1 MRILSLKLSIFIM
14 GLSGTVAQ
22 IILLRELLIPFL
34 GNELTLGIVLA
45 NWLIL
50 VAVGSFLIGKSVE
63 KVERKLEVFVM
74 LQLALSIAFPLAIFL
89 CRLFKNILLATPGEA
104 LGFVPIFYS
113 SLLILIPV
121 TLPYGA
127 LFTYGCKLY
136 ARNNGE
142 DASSVGQVYLLET
155 VGSMIGGL
163 LLTFLLIQYFN
174 SFTIAF
180 LIAFSNSLMS
190 IFLLRVNPTLRLS
203 GMKAEARSGLT
214 LSGTSFPRLKRY
226 GLAPPN
232 GPISSRASFQ
242 KALMILS
249 ILLAFLFALGLLP
262 QISSSVHQ
270 SSIRSQWRGLNVIH
284 YENSIYGNITV
295 TKKDEQYT
303 FFADG
308 VPSITTPVPDISFI
322 EDFVHF
328 TMLFHEKPESILIL
342 NGGAGGMI
350 HEILKYPVTHVD
362 YVELDPLL
370 LKLVQK
376 FPTPLTQ
383 SELSDR
389 RVKIHYMDGRLFVQR
404 TGEPFD
410 IIFIGL
416 STPQSLQTNRLFSSE
431 FFSLAKEKMNSNSIL
446 ALTLP
451 GSLTYISPELRDLN
465 GCILDT
471 LKSIYHHVRV
481 IPGDVNLYLASD
493 SEFLEKISS
502 NEISKRLEERKIQTN
517 LITGNYIEYRL
528 NDRWLK
534 WFWQSMGARKT
545 HINSDFH
552 PLGVFFNLSYWNSL
566 FSPYLTGVFKWYQK
580 NSLTLSVAKIILIT
594 ILLATL
600 FIKIPRLSR
609 HAITYSIFTT
619 GLTAMVFSLAIIFA
633 FQTLYGY
640 LYHQIGLLIAIF
652 MFGIASGSFFITKRF
667 NRIKKDSLLFL
678 KTEGAIILFS
688 ILFPFVFLAPSHHL
702 ENKVVYFTLY
712 GAVLI
717 MSFLSGMFIGLQFPL
732 ANKIYLRSRPEK
744 GLLGQTAGLLYGAD
758 LFGGFFGGLS
768 GGVLLLPILGL
779 KETCFIIA
787 MLKMSSLALLL
798 IFIKVQKVK

>member
-1 MRILSLKLSIFIM
+1 MM
-14 GLSGTVAQ
+14 GVTGTVAQ
-22 IILLRELLIPFL
+22 IILLRELLISFL
-34 GNELTLGIVLA
+34 GNELTLGIILA

-50 VAVGSFLIGKSVE
+50 VAVGTSLIGKSVE
-63 KVERKLEVFVM
+63 KVERKLEVFVVF
-74 LQLALSIAFPLAIFL
+74 QLALSVAFPLAIFL
-89 CRLFKNILLATPGEA
+89 CRIFKSILLVTPGEA
-104 LGFVPIFYS
+104 LGFTPIFYS
-113 SLLILIPV
+113 SLLVLFPV

-136 ARNNGE
+136 AEYDGK

-163 LLTFLLIQYFN
+163 LLTFLLIQYFT
-174 SFTIAF
+174 SFQIAF
-180 LIAFSNSLMS
+180 IVSSINVSVSVFLIPPVPRPPLFNFRNILCHFSIVLALLFIYFLFTPSAKEFNSLS
-190 IFLLRVNPTLRLS
+190 I
-203 GMKAEARSGLT
+203 
-214 LSGTSFPRLKRY
+214 
-226 GLAPPN
+226 
-232 GPISSRASFQ
+232 Q
-242 KALMILS
+242 
-249 ILLAFLFALGLLP
+249 
-262 QISSSVHQ
+262 
-270 SSIRSQWRGLNVIH
+270 SQWKNLNVIH
-284 YENSIYGNITV
+284 NENSIYGNITV
-295 TKKDEQYT
+295 TKRGEQYT
-303 FFADG
+303 FFTDG

-328 TMLFHEKPESILIL
+328 PMLFHEKPESILIL

-350 HEILKYPVTHVD
+350 HEILKYPVTRLN

-404 TGEPFD
+404 TGERFD

-416 STPQSLQTNRLFSSE
+416 SAPQSLQTNRLFSSE
-431 FFSLAKEKMNSNSIL
+431 FFSLTKEKINSNSLL

-471 LKSIYHHVRV
+471 LKAVYHHVRV

-493 SEFLEKISS
+493 SDFLEKISPD
-502 NEISKRLEERKIQTN
+502 EISKRFEQRKIQAS

-528 NDRWLK
+528 NERWPK
-534 WFWQSMGARKT
+534 WFWQSMEGRKI
-545 HINSDFH
+545 HINSDLH

-580 NSLTLSVAKIILIT
+580 NSHALSIGKIIFIT
-594 ILLATL
+594 IILATL
-600 FIKIPRLSR
+600 FTKIPRLSR
-609 HAITYSIFTT
+609 HYITYSIFAT
-619 GLTAMVFSLAIIFA
+619 GLTGMVFSLAIIFT

-667 NRIKKDSLLFL
+667 HRIKKDSLLFL
-678 KTEGAIILFS
+678 KTEIAIILFS
-688 ILFPFVFLAPSHHL
+688 VLFPFVFLAPSHHL
-702 ENKVVYFTLY
+702 ENKIVYFILY

-717 MSFLSGMFIGLQFPL
+717 MSFLSGVFIGLQFPL
-732 ANKIYLRSRPEK
+732 ANKIYLSSRPEK
-744 GLLGQTAGLLYGAD
+744 GMLGQTAGLLYGAD

-779 KETCFIIA
+779 KETCFMMA
-787 MLKMSSLALLL
+787 MIKMSSGLLFL
-798 IFIKVQKVK
+798 LFMRSKRV